1 MMSVTS
7 ADGRESVSA
16 QCLRRPRRI
25 LSHPA
30 HPELL
35 LATLARWCVEALSD
49 TRTKLA
55 DFFNGLLIDEA
66 NSFKCDHLAQA
77 GIELKQDR
85 TKYGRS

>member
-1 MMSVTS
+1 MRSGSVP
-7 ADGRESVSA
+7 
-16 QCLRRPRRI
+16 CLR
-25 LSHPA
+25 
-30 HPELL
+30 LL
-35 LATLARWCVEALSD
+35 DVEALSD

>member
-1 MMSVTS
+1 MSVTS

-35 LATLARWCVEALSD
+35 LATLARWYVEALCD
-49 TRTKLA
+49 TRTMLESVCSILRLA
-55 DFFNGLLIDEA
+55 DRYGAPF
-66 NSFKCDHLAQA
+66 
-77 GIELKQDR
+77 GI
-85 TKYGRS
+85 